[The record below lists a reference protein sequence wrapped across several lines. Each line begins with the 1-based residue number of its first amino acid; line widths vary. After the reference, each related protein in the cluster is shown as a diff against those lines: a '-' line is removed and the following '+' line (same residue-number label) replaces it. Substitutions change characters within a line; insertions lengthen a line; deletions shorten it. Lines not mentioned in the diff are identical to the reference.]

1 MKAQYIKT
9 IQLNARNQ
17 FEPAQ
22 LIYEQNV
29 AVEHAAIIGFISE
42 VHDNSIDTIMFDPID
57 LSFEEGDNV
66 FVILAEVMSWEQ
78 IYKKLIVSLK
88 KNPKM
93 AKFWQDTFDLPDL
106 I

>member
-9 IQLNARNQ
+9 IELNAKKH

-29 AVEHAAIIGFISE
+29 ALEHATIMGFICE
-42 VHDNSIDTIMFDPID
+42 VHDNSIDAIMFEPID
-57 LSFEEGDNV
+57 LTFEEGRPV
-66 FVILAEVMSWEQ
+66 FVILAEAISWEQ
-78 IYKKLIVSLK
+78 IYKKLIISLK

-93 AKFWQDTFDLPDL
+93 AKFWQETFDLPDL